1 MNVDNRSRP
10 RYSPQHRAQLLR
22 DFARNPG
29 TAREFAAQHKI
40 AASTLF
46 RWRRRLHLH
55 KSAPQESSP
64 TGAGM
69 FKQVAI
75 SDVLGTQ
82 WTGEVSLPD
91 GTQVRWKD
99 PASVATLQE
108 LLGCLRRPC

>member
-10 RYSPQHRAQLLR
+10 HYSPQQRAQLLR

-46 RWRRRLHLH
+46 RWRQRSPWL
-55 KSAPQESSP
+55 KPAPQESSP
-64 TGAGM
+64 AGAGM
-69 FKQVAI
+69 FKQLAI
-75 SDVLGTQ
+75 SDMLGAQ
-82 WTGEVSLPD
+82 WHGEVSLPD
-91 GTQVRWKD
+91 GTQVRWRE

-108 LLGCLRRPC
+108 VLGCLRRPC